1 MQDAVAGDEIQARVV
16 AWIEAELGPVRH
28 IERQGRWRPAWY
40 VEAEVQGQPQ
50 QLYVRGAREGG
61 WPPAPLAYEAR
72 IQQLFAAEGVKVPHV
87 HGFIEDVPAIVMA
100 RAPGRPNMAT
110 AASEAVRDRLREQ
123 LADQM
128 LKIHGIDPAR
138 VEVLGSPTPTDPR
151 ELTLNHYRP
160 LERLYLSRDRLPAP
174 DMAFARRW
182 IDRNVPP
189 CVEGPCVITFDAGQ
203 FIFEGDELT
212 AMLDFELAG
221 VGDRHVDFAALTTRT
236 RFEEIGDLEA
246 FYELYRRRGG
256 PALDRRRIKF
266 HRVCFTLAT
275 PLQIACELAHPETT
289 AEYFELVW
297 WQILS
302 MSDVLK
308 EIGENMGV
316 TLPVEPTPPAA
327 PTRNGML
334 LEALTRV
341 VDSLPA
347 SDDAYVQ
354 YRLFNLG
361 LAVKY
366 LAGYEGGRTAY
377 ETRYLSDVEGF
388 VGRRPADLWEA
399 DVLLETFVQTAGPE
413 LDLSLLKTLQRR
425 NQLSLDIMREV
436 YDRRRLSV

>member
-1 MQDAVAGDEIQARVV
+1 
-16 AWIEAELGPVRH
+16 
-28 IERQGRWRPAWY
+28 
-40 VEAEVQGQPQ
+40 
-50 QLYVRGAREGG
+50 
-61 WPPAPLAYEAR
+61 
-72 IQQLFAAEGVKVPHV
+72 
-87 HGFIEDVPAIVMA
+87 
-100 RAPGRPNMAT
+100 
-110 AASEAVRDRLREQ
+110 
-123 LADQM
+123 
-128 LKIHGIDPAR
+128 
-138 VEVLGSPTPTDPR
+138 
-151 ELTLNHYRP
+151 
-160 LERLYLSRDRLPAP
+160 
-174 DMAFARRW
+174 
-182 IDRNVPP
+182 
-189 CVEGPCVITFDAGQ
+189 
-203 FIFEGDELT
+203 
-212 AMLDFELAG
+212 
-221 VGDRHVDFAALTTRT
+221 
-236 RFEEIGDLEA
+236 
-246 FYELYRRRGG
+246 
-256 PALDRRRIKF
+256 
-266 HRVCFTLAT
+266 
-275 PLQIACELAHPETT
+275 
-289 AEYFELVW
+289 
-297 WQILS
+297 

-377 ETRYLSDVEGF
+377 EVRYLSDVEGF